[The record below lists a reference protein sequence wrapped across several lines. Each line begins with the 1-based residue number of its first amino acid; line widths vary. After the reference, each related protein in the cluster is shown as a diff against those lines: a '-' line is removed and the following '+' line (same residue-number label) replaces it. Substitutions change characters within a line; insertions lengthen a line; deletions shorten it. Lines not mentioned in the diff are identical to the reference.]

1 MAEEVILTTEE
12 EEEIL
17 TTEEVEGIL
26 TTEEVVVGA
35 DSTEIGN
42 PGNTA
47 RADIRL
53 ST

>member
-1 MAEEVILTTEE
+1 MAEVILTTEE
-12 EEEIL
+12 VEGIQ

-26 TTEEVVVGA
+26 TTEEEVVGE
-35 DSTEIGN
+35 DSTEIGS

>member
-1 MAEEVILTTEE
+1 MAEEILTTEE

-17 TTEEVEGIL
+17 TTEEVEEIL
-26 TTEEVVVGA
+26 TTEEEVVVGA

>member
-1 MAEEVILTTEE
+1 MAEVILTTEE
-12 EEEIL
+12 VEEIP
-17 TTEEVEGIL
+17 TTEGVEGIL
-26 TTEEVVVGA
+26 TTEQVVVGE
-35 DSTEIGN
+35 DNTEIGN

>member
-1 MAEEVILTTEE
+1 MAEVILTTEE

-26 TTEEVVVGA
+26 TTEEEVVGA

>member
-1 MAEEVILTTEE
+1 MAEVILTTEE
-12 EEEIL
+12 VEEIL
-17 TTEEVEGIL
+17 TTEGVEGIL
-26 TTEEVVVGA
+26 TTEQGVVGV

>member
-1 MAEEVILTTEE
+1 MAEVILTTEE

-17 TTEEVEGIL
+17 TTEVVEGIL